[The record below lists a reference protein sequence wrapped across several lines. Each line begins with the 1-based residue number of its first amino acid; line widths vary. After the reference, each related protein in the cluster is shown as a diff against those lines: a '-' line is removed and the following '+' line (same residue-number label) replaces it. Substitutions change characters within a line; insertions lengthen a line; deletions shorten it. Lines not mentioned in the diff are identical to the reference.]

1 MDDTDKIRRSV
12 AEMGNLLT
20 VVCHKA
26 SRDAGWW
33 QNLSTGT
40 DHVME
45 VRKGTEFGRA
55 LVGQKLMLIVSEVAE
70 AMEGHRK
77 ELMDDKLPHRPMCEV
92 ELADAVI
99 RICDL
104 AGAMCYDLGGAIRDK
119 LAYNAVRLD
128 HKLENRAAPGGKAY

>member
-1 MDDTDKIRRSV
+1 MDKADTGFNV
-12 AEMGNLLT
+12 AEAGNLLMN
-20 VVCHKA
+20 VCYAA
-26 SRDAGWW
+26 SRGAGWW
-33 QNLSTGT
+33 QNPVTGT
-40 DHVME
+40 DHVVE
-45 VRKGTEFGRA
+45 VRNGTELGRA

-77 ELMDDKLPHRPMCEV
+77 GLMDDKLPWRPMSEV

-104 AGAMCYDLGGAIRDK
+104 AGAMHYDLGGAIRDK

-128 HKLENRAAPGGKAY
+128 HKLETRNAAGGKAY